1 MISEEDLPESLVSK
15 CLDVLRQLSPSERD
29 LIRVVVEVI
38 HDLRDRTDEED
49 QAVNRPLGSISVKKT
64 KFAIRK
70 TVVQT
75 TNRPSQRLPL
85 QLRLSVLLLSPLR
98 RCQRKREP
106 EPTQWILGASVFVSE
121 CLNE

>member
-49 QAVNRPLGSISVKKT
+49 QAVNRLLGYISVKKT
-64 KFAIRK
+64 KFAVRK

-75 TNRPSQRLPL
+75 TNRPLQRLPL
-85 QLRLSVLLLSPLR
+85 QLRLPVLLPNPLR
-98 RCQRKREP
+98 RCQRKRGQ

>member
-49 QAVNRPLGSISVKKT
+49 QAVNRPLGSISVKKL
-64 KFAIRK
+64 
-70 TVVQT
+70 
-75 TNRPSQRLPL
+75 N
-85 QLRLSVLLLSPLR
+85 LLSGKQSCRRRIDLR
-98 RCQRKREP
+98 RDSRY
-106 EPTQWILGASVFVSE
+106 S
-121 CLNE
+121 

>member
-49 QAVNRPLGSISVKKT
+49 QAVNRLLGYISVKK
-64 KFAIRK
+64 KL
-70 TVVQT
+70 
-75 TNRPSQRLPL
+75 N
-85 QLRLSVLLLSPLR
+85 LLSGKQSCRRRIDLR
-98 RCQRKREP
+98 RDSRY
-106 EPTQWILGASVFVSE
+106 S
-121 CLNE
+121 